1 MLRLLKALPLALA
14 LASLSFFTTSCSSG
28 NQAQIRVVNAIPDSP
43 SAGLDVDVNGT
54 KITTAALT
62 FTGVQPTPPAYTK
75 VASGSDT
82 IAALDFG
89 TSTQVFSSTGSLSGS
104 TQYTVVLAGFLS
116 SPAAFLLTD
125 TNTAPASG
133 NLEFRVI
140 DASAF
145 TPVGGFD
152 VYLTPPSFDITG
164 ITPQT
169 ITLGQATTYESVA
182 NAGYGVVVI
191 PHGGSI
197 PVINQGYAELDGSIR
212 TVVIV
217 DNQGGGSGPA
227 ATPLLLTDVQ

>member
-1 MLRLLKALPLALA
+1 MFRLLKALPLALGLAA
-14 LASLSFFTTSCSSG
+14 LTFFTTSCGSG
-28 NQAQIRVVNAIPDSP
+28 SQAQLRVVNAIPDSP
-43 SAGLDVDVNGT
+43 PAGLDVDVNGT

-89 TSTQVFSSTGSLSGS
+89 TSTQVFSSTASLSGS
-104 TQYTVVLAGFLS
+104 AQYTVVLAGFLS
-116 SPAAFLLTD
+116 SPAAYLLTD

-140 DASAF
+140 DASVF

-152 VYLTPPSFDITG
+152 VYITPPGGNITG
-164 ITPQT
+164 VTPQT
-169 ITLGQATTYESVA
+169 INLGQATTYESVA
-182 NAGYGVVVI
+182 NAGYNVVVI
-191 PHGGSI
+191 AHGGTI
-197 PVINQGYAELDGSIR
+197 PAINQGYAELDGSIR

-227 ATPLLLTDVQ
+227 SFPLLLNDLN